1 MSLHLL
7 KKLSIDLDS
16 KGLDLKQAW
25 GVCGGDLRNQKE
37 AVCAPAEI

>member
-1 MSLHLL
+1 MSHLL
-7 KKLSIDLDS
+7 KKLSIGLDS

-25 GVCGGDLRNQKE
+25 GVWGDLRNQKE